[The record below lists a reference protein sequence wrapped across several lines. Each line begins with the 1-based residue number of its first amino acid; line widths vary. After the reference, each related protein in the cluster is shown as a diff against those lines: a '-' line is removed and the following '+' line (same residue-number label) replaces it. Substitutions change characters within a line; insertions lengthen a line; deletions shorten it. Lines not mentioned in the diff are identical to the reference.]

1 MPWKRVGVRA
11 GAGILDPLPPS
22 FRVSFVP
29 GTALGTTSGTAL
41 GTTSGTALG
50 ISR

>member
-1 MPWKRVGVRA
+1 MPWKRAGVRA
-11 GAGILDPLPPS
+11 GAGLLDPLPPS
-22 FRVSFVP
+22 FRVSFVL
-29 GTALGTTSGTAL
+29 GTAPGTAL

>member
-11 GAGILDPLPPS
+11 GAGLLDPLPPS

-41 GTTSGTALG
+41 GTALG